1 MIRGLLKLIVLLVVV
16 VAAGMFFLGWNLGDR
31 TVVIDDTGRTVGTAG
46 QAAAD
51 GTRRAADQAADKGRQ
66 VGAEVGEKVGQAA
79 GTAGRALADGRLTA
93 KIKSKMALDDTVK
106 ALNLNVD
113 TVGGVVTLRG
123 SVRSEAER
131 DRALRLARET
141 EGVTRVVDQL
151 QVR

>member
-16 VAAGMFFLGWNLGDR
+16 AAAGMYFLGWNLGDR
-31 TVVIDDTGRTVGTAG
+31 TVVVDDTGRTAGTAG
-46 QAAAD
+46 QAA
-51 GTRRAADQAADKGRQ
+51 GKGRQ

-79 GTAGRALADGRLTA
+79 GTAGRALADGTLTA

-113 TVGGVVTLRG
+113 TVGGIVTLKG
-123 SVRSEAER
+123 TVRSEAER

-141 EGVTRVVDQL
+141 DGVTRVVDQL

>member
-31 TVVIDDTGRTVGTAG
+31 TVVGDDTGRTVGTAG
-46 QAAAD
+46 QAA
-51 GTRRAADQAADKGRQ
+51 GKGRQ

-79 GTAGRALADGRLTA
+79 GTAGRALADGSLTA

-113 TVGGVVTLRG
+113 TVGGVVTLKG
-123 SVRSEAER
+123 IVRSEAER
-131 DRALRLARET
+131 ERAVRLARET
-141 EGVTRVVDQL
+141 DGVTRVVDQL
-151 QVR
+151 RVQ

>member
-31 TVVIDDTGRTVGTAG
+31 AVVVDDTGRTVGTAG
-46 QAAAD
+46 
-51 GTRRAADQAADKGRQ
+51 QAADKGRQ

-113 TVGGVVTLRG
+113 TVGAVVTLKG
-123 SVRSEAER
+123 YVGSEAER

-141 EGVTRVVDQL
+141 EGVIRVVDQL